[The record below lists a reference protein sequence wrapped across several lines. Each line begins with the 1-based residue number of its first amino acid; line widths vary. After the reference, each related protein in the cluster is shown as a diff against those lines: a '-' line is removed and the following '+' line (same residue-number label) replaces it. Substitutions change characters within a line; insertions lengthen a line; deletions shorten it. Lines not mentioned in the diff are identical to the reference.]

1 MNFEA
6 FAWYVETGVE
16 IFPGLVR
23 LPLRDRTGGRIV
35 EDAGA
40 LRPIRLVREFLIG
53 VSATQRH
60 RQQPVQAGIM
70 LMVMQQLWRQLL
82 ENFRCVPSTP
92 DGLGST
98 ALQANENNAA

>member
-53 VSATQRH
+53 VSATQR
-60 RQQPVQAGIM
+60 G
-70 LMVMQQLWRQLL
+70 L
-82 ENFRCVPSTP
+82 FRGQGRYVKFILSGGVAP
-92 DGLGST
+92 
-98 ALQANENNAA
+98 